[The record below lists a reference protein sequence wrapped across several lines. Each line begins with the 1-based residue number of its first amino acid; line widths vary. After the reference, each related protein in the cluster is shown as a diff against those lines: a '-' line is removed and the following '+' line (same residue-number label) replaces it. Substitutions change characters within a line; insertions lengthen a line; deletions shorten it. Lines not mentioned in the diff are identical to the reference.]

1 MGQGGNQIWGQTTV
15 AATNTITYCLRSA
28 SRHPVSEAGEH
39 SMTAKQFL
47 PLDVKTKYKNTKRI
61 KLIRTEQEF

>member
-1 MGQGGNQIWGQTTV
+1 M
-15 AATNTITYCLRSA
+15 AATNTISYCLRSA

-47 PLDVKTKYKNTKRI
+47 PLETKYVNTKRI